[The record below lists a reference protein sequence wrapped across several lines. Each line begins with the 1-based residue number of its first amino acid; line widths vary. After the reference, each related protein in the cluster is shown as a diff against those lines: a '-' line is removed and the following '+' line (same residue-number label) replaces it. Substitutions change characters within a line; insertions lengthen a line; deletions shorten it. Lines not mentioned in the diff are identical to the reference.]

1 MLRKRGGKEGG
12 GGCLSLR
19 LYKRQT
25 GRVYRDNGRDGG
37 PSARFL
43 YAAATSGHDF
53 PNISFDS
60 ESRGGEGMGLGAA
73 ADRVP
78 GLMRSQVGNDTENCA
93 TGFFPGAVIVCRVFR
108 GNSERFAARRRGSY
122 ATFSPLSSRS
132 IERH

>member
-1 MLRKRGGKEGG
+1 M
-12 GGCLSLR
+12 R
-19 LYKRQT
+19 LYKRQA

-43 YAAATSGHDF
+43 HAAATSGHDF

-93 TGFFPGAVIVCRVFR
+93 TGFFPGGVIVVFFR
-108 GNSERFAARRRGSY
+108 GNSEEFAARRRGS
-122 ATFSPLSSRS
+122 
-132 IERH
+132 